1 MKNSTKSVL
10 LWILAFILMLA
21 SATYQRLTGP
31 THPKRGKIEIE
42 GQTIKF
48 RLLRSQENHEN
59 AKIAI
64 KVADTSI
71 HGIYKFKRLGVNEEW
86 DGGILQLEGDEL
98 VGFLPKQ
105 PAAGKLEYMVTLVK
119 NGRSYPLTS
128 EPVVIRFKGKVPAYI
143 LIPHIFFMF
152 FGMMFSLRTGF
163 EALFKRRNTYRLAL
177 TTLILLSVGGLFL
190 GPLVQKFAFG
200 AFWTGWP
207 FGHDLTDNKTLA
219 AVIFWIIAVLKLR
232 KDPENRLWPIL
243 AAGVTLLVYL
253 IPHSM
258 FGSELDY
265 ASGEVKTGPRG

>member
-1 MKNSTKSVL
+1 MKNSSQSVL
-10 LWILAFILMLA
+10 LWILAFVLMLA

-42 GQTIKF
+42 GHIIKF
-48 RLLRSQENHEN
+48 RLLRSQENDEN

-64 KVADTSI
+64 QVADTSI
-71 HGIYKFKRLGVNEEW
+71 HGIYKYKRLNVNEEW
-86 DGGILQLEGDEL
+86 DGGILQLQGNEL

-105 PAAGKLEYMVTLVK
+105 PAAGKLEYMVTLIK
-119 NGRSYPLTS
+119 DGRSYPLTN
-128 EPVVIRFKGKVPAYI
+128 EPVVIRFKGKVPLYI
-143 LIPHIFFMF
+143 LIPHIIFMF
-152 FGMMFSLRTGF
+152 FGMLFSLRAGL
-163 EALFKRRNTYRLAL
+163 EAISGRMQTFKYAL
-177 TTLILLSVGGLFL
+177 TTLILLSIGGLIL

-219 AVIFWIIAVLKLR
+219 AIVFWTIAVIKLK
-232 KDPENRLWPIL
+232 KEPQNRLWPVL
-243 AAGVTLLVYL
+243 AAVITLLVYL

-265 ASGEVKTGPRG
+265 SSGEVKTGPRG

>member
-71 HGIYKFKRLGVNEEW
+71 HGIYKYKRLGVNEEW